1 MSAHTCSIGGRIE
14 FVHTG
19 HSSKSFKPASDDNAT
34 LASDVDHGLLVES
47 TSSLIPPSAS
57 ERPSSPQSD
66 SGTTVTM
73 LLPGAIV
80 KAPFKFGSIKREHP
94 TTPLL
99 PHDQLHY
106 LNLVRR
112 SWKDHHT
119 KF

>member
-99 PHDQLHY
+99 PRDQLHI
-106 LNLVRR
+106 
-112 SWKDHHT
+112 
-119 KF
+119 